1 MESNQIEPKNLN
13 VGELIDILKQFP
25 SDLIVNIYF
34 EYQDRDGYTGANGSK
49 IGIDAYGKYLDLN
62 SRED

>member
-1 MESNQIEPKNLN
+1 MESKQIEPKNLN

-25 SDLIVNIYF
+25 SDLEVNICF
-34 EYQDRDGYTGANGSK
+34 EYPDSDGYFTGCGSK
-49 IGIDAYGKYLDLN
+49 IGFDAYGKYLDLN